1 MKNYYDEF
9 VELAEQYACR
19 TEHITDKSRRDKSN
33 AAMKKLSKLREQMK
47 NEPDQCLDIFRKL
60 LIHPNDLVKLCAATH
75 CAEEDVLEEDYKNAL
90 KLVFEAAAVTK
101 NRAIILD
108 AYFVTAR
115 VYGRHLRRQIAAQ
128 QQAQQDE
135 AK

>member
-1 MKNYYDEF
+1 MDNVLIAKEGYVYTDGETFGCTIYLGIHDSADNWYEI
-9 VELAEQYACR
+9 
-19 TEHITDKSRRDKSN
+19 TEEEYEALKDNVSAR
-33 AAMKKLSKLREQMK
+33 
-47 NEPDQCLDIFRKL
+47 
-60 LIHPNDLVKLCAATH
+60 AT
-75 CAEEDVLEEDYKNAL
+75 EEDYKNAL

-115 VYGRHLRRQIAAQ
+115 AYDQHLRRQIAAQ